1 MSDDVVVILGRGVRR
16 SAAEHGAAVGLGH
29 RVRHRVALLRGQ
41 SVNDERP
48 SNSKRDCFLYS
59 FGEF

>member
-1 MSDDVVVILGRGVRR
+1 MVVILGRGVRR

-41 SVNDERP
+41 SVNGLPTLSEIA
-48 SNSKRDCFLYS
+48 SCIVLANFNT
-59 FGEF
+59 F

>member
-41 SVNDERP
+41 SVNQIYCGPNMFTER
-48 SNSKRDCFLYS
+48 D
-59 FGEF
+59 G